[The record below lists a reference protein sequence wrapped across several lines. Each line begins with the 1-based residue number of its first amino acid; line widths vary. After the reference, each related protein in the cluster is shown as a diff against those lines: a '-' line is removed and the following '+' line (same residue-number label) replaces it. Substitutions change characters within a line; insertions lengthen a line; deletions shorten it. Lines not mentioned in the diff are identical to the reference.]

1 MFIIKVDENN
11 NVKNTPEEIQEM
23 IEKAYQEGKNSI
35 INTPT
40 SWPSAPYIPYCWPEK
55 LNPTKIT
62 CNMEG

>member
-35 INTPT
+35 VNIPI

-55 LNPTKIT
+55 LGSTKIT
-62 CNMEG
+62 CNTES

>member
-35 INTPT
+35 VNVPI
-40 SWPSAPYIPYCWPEK
+40 SWPSAPYVPYYWYNEPRPIEV
-55 LNPTKIT
+55 T
-62 CNMEG
+62 CNLEK